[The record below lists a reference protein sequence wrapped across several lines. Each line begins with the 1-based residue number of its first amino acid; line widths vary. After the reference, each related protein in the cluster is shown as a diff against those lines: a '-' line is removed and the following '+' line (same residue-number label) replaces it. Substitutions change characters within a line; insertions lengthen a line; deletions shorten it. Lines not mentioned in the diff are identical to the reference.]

1 MGLKAYSGQGTIY
14 MRPVTAA
21 GVKTDD
27 FRQVGTAYP
36 LSLQVTNEQIKVFGR
51 TVENANQVIA
61 AKNRTTEIG
70 GTLVLKEWNAANLAW
85 ALSGGY
91 ASQAA
96 AGGSV
101 SSGSPDV
108 VTVPAPGEW
117 AELTHRDVSDVVVK
131 SPDNATTYVEGTAYT
146 VDYKLGLINAVAG
159 GALAAGTVSCN
170 ISYTYAAKTGYTV
183 SIGSSSQIRVEI
195 LAHLYDEY
203 SQEHWVL
210 ELDSVV
216 LGSNS
221 EINFISEPESEG
233 EDLSFV
239 LTPETLSGQSSC
251 GRVNG
256 ISL

>member
-27 FRQVGTAYP
+27 FRRVGTAYP
-36 LSLQVTNEQIKVFGR
+36 LSIQVQNEQIKRLGR
-51 TVENANQVIA
+51 TVESANQVIA
-61 AKNRTTEIG
+61 AKNRLTELSG
-70 GTLVLKEWNAANLAW
+70 SLVLKEWNAANLAW

-91 ASQAA
+91 TSQAA

-101 SSGSPDV
+101 AAGSPDV
-108 VTVPAPGEW
+108 VTVPIPGEW
-117 AELTHRDVSDVVVK
+117 AELAHRDVSEVVVK
-131 SPDNATTYVEGTAYT
+131 SSDNATTYVEGTAYE
-146 VDYKLGLINAVAG
+146 VDYKLGLITAVAG

-170 ISYTYAAKTGYTV
+170 ISYTYAAKTGYSV
-183 SIGSSSQIRVEI
+183 SIGSASQIRVEI

-203 SQEHWVL
+203 SQEHWVM

-216 LGSNS
+216 IGSNS

-233 EDLSFV
+233 EDLAFV

-251 GRVNG
+251 GRING

>member
-1 MGLKAYSGQGTIY
+1 MGLKSYSGQGTIY

-27 FRQVGTAYP
+27 FRKVGTAYP
-36 LSLQVTNEQIKVFGR
+36 LSVQVQNEQIKRFGR

-61 AKNRTTEIG
+61 AKNRVTEIG

-91 ASQAA
+91 ASQVAS
-96 AGGSV
+96 GGT
-101 SSGSPDV
+101 
-108 VTVPAPGEW
+108 VTDEAITIPAPGEYIEV
-117 AELTHRDVSDVVVK
+117 AHRDISSITVTS
-131 SPDNATTYVEGTAYT
+131 SPAGTTYVDGTDYT
-146 VDYKLGLINAVAG
+146 YDAKLGLFTSVVG
-159 GALAAGTVSCN
+159 GALAAGTVATL
-170 ISYTYAAKTGYTV
+170 IDYTYAAKTGYSV
-183 SIGSSSQIRVEI
+183 SIGSASQIRVEI

-216 LGSNS
+216 IGSNS

-233 EDLSFV
+233 EDLAFV

>member
-21 GVKTDD
+21 GVATGN
-27 FRQVGTAYP
+27 FRPVGTAYP
-36 LSLQVTNEQIKVFGR
+36 LSIQVQNDQVKVYGR
-51 TVENANQVIA
+51 TVEAANQVIA
-61 AKNRTTEIG
+61 AKNKVSELG
-70 GTLVLKEWNAANLAW
+70 GSLTIKEWNAANLAW

-91 ASQAA
+91 ASQVA
-96 AGGSV
+96 
-101 SSGSPDV
+101 SGASITDEAFTFPV
-108 VTVPAPGEW
+108 PGEW
-117 AELTHRDVSDVVVK
+117 KPLTTDRRDLSAVVVTS
-131 SPDNATTYVEGTAYT
+131 SPAGTTYALNT
-146 VDYKLGLINAVAG
+146 DYLYDAKLGLFTSVVG
-159 GALAAGTVSCN
+159 GALAAGTVETL
-170 ISYTYAAKTGYTV
+170 IDYAYAAKVGYTV

-233 EDLSFV
+233 EDLQFV

-251 GRVNG
+251 GRING
-256 ISL
+256 ITL